1 MRDLIVFYSSKS
13 LQLRNGYIL
22 LIISADKAQSPDNK
36 KLIILELGQWKNLET
51 SETIRAWKSTR
62 CACKDESLID
72 QWVPCLKGYRERLI
86 QSSEMK

>member
-36 KLIILELGQWKNLET
+36 KLIILELGQ
-51 SETIRAWKSTR
+51 
-62 CACKDESLID
+62 
-72 QWVPCLKGYRERLI
+72 
-86 QSSEMK
+86 